1 MEKIK
6 LLTVNEE
13 FGIRIRYLRNQDKIS
28 IEELAYRSEINSKYL
43 SDLERG
49 SRNPTLKVIN
59 KLAKGLKIELTE
71 LFKGIGGEF

>member
-13 FGIRIRYLRNQDKIS
+13 FGIRIRYLRNQEKIS